1 MPLYMD
7 IHNLP
12 EGTTAEDVAKAH
24 AKDMETQR
32 KYGVEYSKYWVNE
45 KTGKV
50 FCLVHAPNAEA
61 AECVHREAHGMVAE
75 KLIEIQPEL
84 AEGFL
89 GGVETNAAGAAI
101 LPGSGADARD
111 PGIRTVLFTDVV
123 NSTTLTQS
131 LGDEAAL
138 ALLGVHDT
146 IVRDALSALGDQ
158 AYWRRHYGLLHL
170 NGRGRSMRDSDSTR
184 IRQARPS
191 KPRTRAQGPSWRRS
205 RRTRRATQRS
215 LWIDSST
222 GLPPMRS
229 RATRT
234 NPCIKRDRRVMPR
247 QGTPIRRPRRGYAQ
261 GLRLPGP
268 RPCRRVETVS

>member
-1 MPLYMD
+1 MD

-101 LPGSGADARD
+101 LPGSGADAQD

-138 ALLGVHDT
+138 ALLGGARYDCAGCLVCSW
-146 IVRDALSALGDQ
+146 RARDQ
-158 AYWRRHYGLLHL
+158 AYRRRHYGLLYL
-170 NGRGRSMRDSDSTR
+170 NGRGCSMRNSDSTR
-184 IRQARPS
+184 IKQARAS
-191 KPRTRAQGPSWRRS
+191 KPGTRAQGPSWRCS
-205 RRTRRATQRS
+205 RRTRRAT
-215 LWIDSST
+215 
-222 GLPPMRS
+222 
-229 RATRT
+229 
-234 NPCIKRDRRVMPR
+234 
-247 QGTPIRRPRRGYAQ
+247 
-261 GLRLPGP
+261 
-268 RPCRRVETVS
+268 